1 MSYEDEDYFLPLED
15 QRVFGAG
22 ITKKRVP
29 FVRSSDHELSTL
41 ASSAPATPASTGSS
55 IANKYLSIVMKN
67 SSSSESTPAPTAESE
82 TTTPATFMST
92 ATPNPPAVADSS
104 ITVTDR
110 SHSAPPQPT
119 TNTNTST
126 TTTCEVCNLPLA
138 STPNEDDKSH
148 ESSLAHQVCLTHSH
162 PPSHLDR
169 KSHGLRYLESYGW
182 NPDSR
187 LGLGAEGREGIRVP
201 VKGKLKA
208 DTVGL
213 GAVVPTSSS
222 ATKKRKEKVQKL
234 NAKQVRKGHFD
245 ARRKGDKLRELFYQD
260 DEVLRHLGKS

>member
-55 IANKYLSIVMKN
+55 IANTYLSIVMKT
-67 SSSSESTPAPTAESE
+67 SSSSESTLAPSAESE
-82 TTTPATFMST
+82 TATPFASTSPAT
-92 ATPNPPAVADSS
+92 PDPPAVADSS
-104 ITVTDR
+104 TTVTDR
-110 SHSAPPQPT
+110 SHSALPQPT
-119 TNTNTST
+119 PNTNEQTI
-126 TTTCEVCNLPLA
+126 CEVCNLSLA
-138 STPNEDDKSH
+138 SSTQDEKYH

-182 NPDSR
+182 DPDSR

-201 VKGKLKA
+201 VKGKMKA

-213 GAVVPTSSS
+213 GAVVPISSS

-260 DEVLRHLGKS
+260 DEVLRHLGKG

>member
-1 MSYEDEDYFLPLED
+1 MSYQDEDYFIPLKD

-41 ASSAPATPASTGSS
+41 TSSAPSTPASTGPS
-55 IANKYLSIVMKN
+55 IANTYLSIVMPKAA
-67 SSSSESTPAPTAESE
+67 SSSTAFTAESATPYMSAATPE
-82 TTTPATFMST
+82 SPANADITTTT
-92 ATPNPPAVADSS
+92 
-104 ITVTDR
+104 ITDR
-110 SHSAPPQPT
+110 SLSAPPQPT
-119 TNTNTST
+119 PNTN
-126 TTTCEVCNLPLA
+126 TTCEVCNLPLPPS
-138 STPNEDDKSH
+138 STQDDKSH
-148 ESSLAHQVCLTHSH
+148 ESSLAHQVCLAHSH

-182 NPDSR
+182 DPDSR

-213 GAVVPTSSS
+213 GAVVPSSS
-222 ATKKRKEKVQKL
+222 PATKKRKEKVQKL
-234 NAKQVRKGHFD
+234 NAKQIRKGHFD

-260 DEVLRHLGKS
+260 DEVLRHLGAG

>member
-55 IANKYLSIVMKN
+55 IANKYLSIVMKT
-67 SSSSESTPAPTAESE
+67 SSSSASTTAPSAESE
-82 TTTPATFMST
+82 TATPFASTSATTPD
-92 ATPNPPAVADSS
+92 PPAVADSS
-104 ITVTDR
+104 TTVTDR
-110 SHSAPPQPT
+110 SHSAPPQQSK
-119 TNTNTST
+119 NTNTDTS
-126 TTTCEVCNLPLA
+126 TTCEVCNLSLA
-138 STPNEDDKSH
+138 YSTQNEKSH

-182 NPDSR
+182 DPDSR

-213 GAVVPTSSS
+213 GAVVLTSSS
-222 ATKKRKEKVQKL
+222 ATKKRTEKVQKL

-260 DEVLRHLGKS
+260 DEVLRHLGKG